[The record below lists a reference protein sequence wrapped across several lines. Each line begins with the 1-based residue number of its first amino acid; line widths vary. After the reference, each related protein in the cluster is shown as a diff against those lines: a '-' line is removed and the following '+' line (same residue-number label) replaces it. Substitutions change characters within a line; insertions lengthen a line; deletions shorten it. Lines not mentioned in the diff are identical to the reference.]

1 MSLDLVRESVAKLLK
16 EKGETVAVAES
27 STGGLI
33 SANLLAVP
41 GASAYYS
48 GGAVIYTRE
57 SRKIFLN
64 LPMEKLSGLKPLTEQ
79 IAMVFA
85 ETIRDDLKAT
95 WGIAELGVAGPG
107 TTPYSK
113 EVGISVIAIAGPVSD
128 STTVT
133 TGGDNSEE
141 NMHEF
146 VRGTFALFESILRR

>member
-1 MSLDLVRESVAKLLK
+1 MSLDLIRERVAGLLK
-16 EKGETVAVAES
+16 KRGETVAVAES

-33 SANLLAVP
+33 SVNLLAVP

-48 GGAVIYTRE
+48 GGVVIYTRE

-64 LPMEKLSGLKPLTEQ
+64 LPMEKLRGLKPLTEEM
-79 IAMVFA
+79 AMVFA
-85 ETIRDDLKAT
+85 ETIRDDLNAT

-107 TTPYSK
+107 STPYSK

-128 STTVT
+128 STTVI
-133 TGGDNSEE
+133 TGRDNREE

-146 VRGTFALFESILRR
+146 VKGTFELFENVLS

>member
-1 MSLDLVRESVAKLLK
+1 VSLDLVRESVAKLLK

-48 GGAVIYTRE
+48 GGTVIYTKE

-64 LPMEKLSGLKPLTEQ
+64 LPKEKLRGLKPLTEQ
-79 IAMVFA
+79 MAMVFA
-85 ETIRDDLKAT
+85 ETIRDDLNAT

-128 STTVT
+128 STTVI
-133 TGGDNSEE
+133 TGLDNREE

-146 VRGTFALFESILRR
+146 VKGTFALFESILRR